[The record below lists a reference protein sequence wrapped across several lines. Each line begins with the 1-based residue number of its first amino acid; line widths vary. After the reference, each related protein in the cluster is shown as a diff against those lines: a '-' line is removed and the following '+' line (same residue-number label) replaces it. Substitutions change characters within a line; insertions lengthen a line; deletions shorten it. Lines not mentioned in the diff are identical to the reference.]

1 MTTTITRRTELA
13 HRMSGG
19 IDVYLFWNEP
29 TNRVTVCVLDAQGDN
44 GIEFEVEGSQA
55 LDAFN
60 HPYVY
65 AAQAANPG
73 GLLGGP
79 ATTSRS
85 SGNSKKTTINPWRTN
100 HARTDQ

>member
-13 HRMSGG
+13 HRASGG

-29 TNRVTVCVLDAQGDN
+29 TNRVTVGVLDAQGGN
-44 GIEFEVEGSQA
+44 GFEFEVEGSQA

-65 AAQAANPG
+65 AAQADAADPG
-73 GLLGGP
+73 GLLDGP
-79 ATTSRS
+79 ASP
-85 SGNSKKTTINPWRTN
+85 SGNSEETTIDPWRTS